1 MDNNEMAIALLIE
14 NGQMVGYFMVAF
26 VAFVYIVSFTVMYIQ
41 YFANKKKSVND
52 EYPKISVEFD
62 YDLIKN
68 STLKEAYALH
78 VLIVDNFINE
88 WFRLNVLKAFSIKNY
103 EATEKEFNQFKKDCI
118 NEYCSRY
125 FESKLTEYII
135 NNMYY
140 DKTAFIKSIASKFD
154 DIWYQS
160 YNTLRNNS

>member
-1 MDNNEMAIALLIE
+1 MDNNEIAIALLIE

-41 YFANKKKSVND
+41 YFANKKKSTNSSIVF
-52 EYPKISVEFD
+52 EFD

-78 VLIVDNFINE
+78 VLVVDNFINE
-88 WFRLNVLKAFSIKNY
+88 WFRLNVLKAFSVKNY

-118 NEYCSRY
+118 NEYCARY

-140 DKTAFIKSIASKFD
+140 DKTAFIKSIAYKFD

>member
-1 MDNNEMAIALLIE
+1 MDNNEIAIALLIE

-41 YFANKKKSVND
+41 YFSNKKKSTNSDIVL
-52 EYPKISVEFD
+52 EFD

-68 STLKEAYALH
+68 STLKEAYAIH
-78 VLIVDNFINE
+78 VLVVDNFINE
-88 WFRLNVLKAFSIKNY
+88 WFRLNVLKEFSVKNY

-118 NEYCSRY
+118 NEYCTRY

>member
-1 MDNNEMAIALLIE
+1 MDNNEIAIALLIE

-41 YFANKKKSVND
+41 YFSNKKKSTNSD
-52 EYPKISVEFD
+52 IILEFD

-78 VLIVDNFINE
+78 VLVVDNFINE
-88 WFRLNVLKAFSIKNY
+88 WFRLNVLKAFSVKNY

-118 NEYCSRY
+118 NEYCARY

-154 DIWYQS
+154 DVWYQS

>member
-1 MDNNEMAIALLIE
+1 MDNNEIAIALLIE

-41 YFANKKKSVND
+41 YFANKKKSTNSSIVF
-52 EYPKISVEFD
+52 EFD

-78 VLIVDNFINE
+78 VLVVDNFINE
-88 WFRLNVLKAFSIKNY
+88 WFRLNVLKAFSVKNY

-118 NEYCSRY
+118 NEYCARY
-125 FESKLTEYII
+125 FESK
-135 NNMYY
+135 
-140 DKTAFIKSIASKFD
+140 
-154 DIWYQS
+154 
-160 YNTLRNNS
+160 